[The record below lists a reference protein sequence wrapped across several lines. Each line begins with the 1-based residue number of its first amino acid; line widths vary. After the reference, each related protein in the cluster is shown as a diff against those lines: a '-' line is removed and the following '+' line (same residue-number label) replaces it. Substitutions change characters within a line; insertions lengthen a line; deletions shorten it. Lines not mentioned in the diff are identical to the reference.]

1 MASMRKRGNF
11 EDSSVNQTQLRMSD
25 FDALDK
31 KKLVADVVF
40 YIMGQVDNT

>member
-31 KKLVADVVF
+31 KIVADVVF

>member
-31 KKLVADVVF
+31 IVADVVF